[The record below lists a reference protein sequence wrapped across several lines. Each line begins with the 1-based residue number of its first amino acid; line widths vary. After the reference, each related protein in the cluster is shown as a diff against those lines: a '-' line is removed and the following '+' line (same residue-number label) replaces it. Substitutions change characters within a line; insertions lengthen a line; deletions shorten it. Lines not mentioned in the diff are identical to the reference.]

1 MKKNLSSLMAVLLLL
16 LLQPAV
22 SFAKKLQLPGRAQLI
37 EGIVFKST
45 PTGRLCA
52 ALFRPDSLSSA
63 ATPVFVFIHGGSWME
78 LNRHTIRTGFRK
90 TILDKLLEN
99 GYSVVSIDYRL
110 VNYNNDVAYPEPLAD
125 CKDAIRWVR
134 KEAAKYHFNVSGISV
149 GGCSAGGHLAMMA
162 AYAPDLLAPG
172 DKGLSSYS
180 SAVNSCIDIYG
191 PTLLSGLLYPRLAGP
206 ALWAAKLFFP
216 SKAIK
221 MRKALL
227 WSFSHQEGKRPLSS
241 TKACRLYSPLMYTDS
256 AVPTLILHGTKDKVV
271 PYSQARKLEK
281 RLRKNHVYFQMK
293 PVEGQDH
300 GFPSL
305 SRAGRDEIAEAV
317 VDFVDAF
324 GAKQTTMAK
333 SQRELIEKEREQ
345 IKNQRE
351 QNHRK
356 TKAG

>member
-1 MKKNLSSLMAVLLLL
+1 MKKNLSSWMVALLLL
-16 LLQPAV
+16 FLQPAV

-37 EGIVFKST
+37 EGLVFKNT
-45 PTGRLCA
+45 PTGKLCA
-52 ALFRPDSLSSA
+52 DLFRPDSLSSA

-110 VNYNNDVAYPEPLAD
+110 VNYNNEVAYPGPLAD

-134 KEAAKYHFNVSGISV
+134 KEAAKYHFDVSGISV
-149 GGCSAGGHLAMMA
+149 GGCSAGGHLAMMV
-162 AYAPDLLAPG
+162 AYAPELLAPG
-172 DKGLSSYS
+172 SSDLSSYS
-180 SAVNSCIDIYG
+180 SAVNSCVDIYG

-206 ALWAAKLFFP
+206 VLWMAKLFFP

-227 WSFSHQEGKRPLSS
+227 WSFSHQEGKHPLSHS
-241 TKACRLYSPLMYTDS
+241 KACKLYSPLKYAGS

-281 RLRKNHVYFQMK
+281 HLRKNQICFQTK

-305 SRAGRDEIAEAV
+305 SRAGQDEIAEAV
-317 VDFVDAF
+317 VDFVNAF
-324 GAKQTTMAK
+324 GAKHSAMAK
-333 SQRELIEKEREQ
+333 PRRELIGKGTE
-345 IKNQRE
+345 
-351 QNHRK
+351 
-356 TKAG
+356 